1 MLRSKWKKWLLRA
14 VGCLA
19 ALALIIVTGGAVLF
33 RNELKTLDSFCLLY
47 TSRRGQALSG
57 FTGCKGSVDGKASLK

>member
-33 RNELKTLDSFCLLY
+33 RNELKHWIL
-47 TSRRGQALSG
+47 
-57 FTGCKGSVDGKASLK
+57 

>member
-19 ALALIIVTGGAVLF
+19 ALALIIVTGGAILF
-33 RNELKTLDSFCLLY
+33 RNELKTLDSLKKIDDNVLY
-47 TSRRGQALSG
+47 TMNMRVIMALTI
-57 FTGCKGSVDGKASLK
+57 F